1 MSLILRLISTMAE
14 NKTLDNLN
22 ISITDVKLLKKYI
35 KDSLNGTNEVE
46 ISCEQCDWFIQ
57 DLALKYSQ
65 SYHGYVAIVVCLF
78 GIVANLLT
86 IAVLTR
92 KDMACAPIN
101 RILTG
106 IAVADMFLMVEYT
119 SFAYYYYIELPGKL
133 NFPYWGAAFILF
145 HANFTQVLHTIS
157 ICLTLALAIWRYI
170 AIG

>member
-1 MSLILRLISTMAE
+1 MVE
-14 NKTLDNLN
+14 NKTAIENLN
-22 ISITDVKLLKKYI
+22 ITLNDVKLLKNYI
-35 KDSLNGTNEVE
+35 REFTKDSNSN
-46 ISCEQCDWFIQ
+46 CEQCDWLIQ

-65 SYHGYVAIVVCLF
+65 NYHGYVAITVCLF
-78 GIVANLLT
+78 GIVANMLT

-106 IAVADMFLMVEYT
+106 IAIVDMFLMVEYT
-119 SFAYYYYIELPGKL
+119 SFAYYYYIELPGKM

-145 HANFTQVLHTIS
+145 HAHFTQVLHTIS